1 MEERVHFLNSRRPD
15 DFVRISLDSNHENVT
30 LPASTETP
38 QDVPRSDPNN
48 TAARNSV
55 NRAHYTKPQ
64 TKVSNYALNDDE
76 NSSENGQNQHSPLLG
91 IAAVRRE
98 NDPHSQQDSAL
109 ALHPGSSSGKT
120 PQQKFEMVNG
130 SDTWVNQPRWTP
142 FYLRAPFLFGQAFVF
157 ALMIAALEALY
168 YVSERDKGLTTTSQN
183 LHYLWTYG
191 PTFGT

>member
-1 MEERVHFLNSRRPD
+1 MEEQEHFLNSRRLD
-15 DFVRISLDSNHENVT
+15 DFVRISLDSNHQNVA
-30 LPASTETP
+30 LPAGADAP
-38 QDVPRSDPNN
+38 HHVPRFNLDN
-48 TAARNSV
+48 TAARSSV
-55 NRAHYTKPQ
+55 SRAHSTKPQ
-64 TKVSNYALNDDE
+64 TRVSNYALNDDE

-91 IAAVRRE
+91 VAAVRRD
-98 NDPHSQQDSAL
+98 NDPHSQHDSAL
-109 ALHPGSSSGKT
+109 ALHSGNASDKT

-142 FYLRAPFLFGQAFVF
+142 FYLRAPFLFSQAFVF

-168 YVSERDKGLTTTSQN
+168 YVSKRDKGLTTTSQN

>member
-1 MEERVHFLNSRRPD
+1 MEEQQHFINSHRPD
-15 DFVRISLDSNHENVT
+15 GFVRISLDSNHENVK
-30 LPASTETP
+30 LPAGTDTP

-48 TAARNSV
+48 TTARGSV
-55 NRAHYTKPQ
+55 SRAHYSKPQ
-64 TKVSNYALNDDE
+64 TKASHYAPNDDE

-91 IAAVRRE
+91 VATVRRE
-98 NDPHSQQDSAL
+98 NDPHSQHDSAL
-109 ALHPGSSSGKT
+109 ALHSGTASDKT

-168 YVSERDKGLTTTSQN
+168 YVSERNQGLTTTSQN

-191 PTFGT
+191 PTLGT